1 MAVLSLSLVVVFV
14 LKDDIMN
21 ILIVK
26 NRGGVMEG
34 GGAMRP

>member
-26 NRGGVMEG
+26 NRGGS
-34 GGAMRP
+34 